1 MIPSPPRFPISGSR
15 LASFYGRL
23 MYKSVLLKLS
33 GEALG
38 SPGDGRSIS
47 PASLTYIAK
56 EISSGLKRGTRLAI
70 VIGGGNIWRGARDG
84 HGKIDRVTSDNM
96 GMLATIINAMA
107 LQSALEHEGVS
118 TRVQTAIEISRL
130 AEPFIRRRALRHLEK
145 ERVVIFAG
153 GTGNPYFTTDTAAAL
168 RAAEINAD
176 VIFKATQVD
185 GVYTGDPKKDA
196 KAKLIKDI
204 TYMSAINKGLKFMD
218 ASALT
223 LCMENHIPILVFNLH
238 TAGNIRKALAGE
250 KVGTLIK
257 QG

>member
-1 MIPSPPRFPISGSR
+1 
-15 LASFYGRL
+15 
-23 MYKSVLLKLS
+23 MYKRVLLKLS

-38 SPGDGRSIS
+38 TPGDCRSIS
-47 PASLTYIAK
+47 SPSLTYIAK
-56 EISSGLKRGTRLAI
+56 EIASGLKKGIYLSI

-84 HGKIDRVTSDNM
+84 RMIDRVTSDNM

-118 TRVQTAIEISRL
+118 TRVQTSIEISRL
-130 AEPFIRRRALRHLEK
+130 AEPFIRRRAMRHLEK
-145 ERVVIFAG
+145 GRVVIFAG

-185 GVYTGDPKKDA
+185 GVYTGDPKKDP

-204 TYMSAINKGLKFMD
+204 TYMEAISKGLKFMD

-223 LCMENHIPILVFNLH
+223 LCMENNIPILVFNLH
-238 TAGNIRKALAGE
+238 TPGNIRKALSGQRT
-250 KVGTLIK
+250 GTLIR

>member
-1 MIPSPPRFPISGSR
+1 
-15 LASFYGRL
+15 
-23 MYKSVLLKLS
+23 MYKRVLLKLS

-38 SPGDGRSIS
+38 TPGESRSIS
-47 PASLTYIAK
+47 PDSLTYIAK
-56 EISSGLKRGTRLAI
+56 EIASGLRRGTRLAI

-84 HGKIDRVTSDNM
+84 GLMIERVTSDNM

-118 TRVQTAIEISRL
+118 TRVQTSIQISQL
-130 AEPFIRRRALRHLEK
+130 AEPFIRRRAIRHLEK

-168 RAAEINAD
+168 RAAEIGAD

-185 GVYTGDPKKDA
+185 GVYTGDPRKDP
-196 KAKLIKDI
+196 KAKLIK
-204 TYMSAINKGLKFMD
+204 AISYSDALGRGLKFMD

-223 LCMENHIPILVFNLH
+223 LCMENNIPILVFNLH
-238 TAGNIRKALAGE
+238 TKGNIRRALAGE
-250 KVGTLIK
+250 KIGTLLGQK
-257 QG
+257 

>member
-1 MIPSPPRFPISGSR
+1 
-15 LASFYGRL
+15 
-23 MYKSVLLKLS
+23 MYKRVLLKLS

-38 SPGDGRSIS
+38 TPGDCRSIS
-47 PASLTYIAK
+47 SPSLTYIAK
-56 EISSGLKRGTRLAI
+56 EIASGLKKGIHLSI

-84 HGKIDRVTSDNM
+84 RMIDRVTSDNM

-118 TRVQTAIEISRL
+118 TRVQTSIEISRL

-145 ERVVIFAG
+145 GRVVIFAG

-185 GVYTGDPKKDA
+185 GVYTGDPKKDP

-204 TYMSAINKGLKFMD
+204 TYMEAISKGLKFMD

-223 LCMENHIPILVFNLH
+223 LCMENNIPILVFNLH
-238 TAGNIRKALAGE
+238 TPGNIRKALSGQ
-250 KVGTLIK
+250 KTGTLIK
-257 QG
+257 QA

>member
-1 MIPSPPRFPISGSR
+1 
-15 LASFYGRL
+15 
-23 MYKSVLLKLS
+23 MYKRVLLKLS

-38 SPGDGRSIS
+38 SPGDSRSIN
-47 PASLTYIAK
+47 PPSLTFIAK
-56 EISSGLKRGTRLAI
+56 EISKGLRRGTHLAL

-84 HGKIDRVTSDNM
+84 NGMIDRVTSDNM

-118 TRVQTAIEISRL
+118 TRVQTSIQISQL

-145 ERVVIFAG
+145 SRVVIFAG

-168 RAAEINAD
+168 RAAEMNAD

-185 GVYTGDPKKDA
+185 GVYTSDPKKDP

-238 TAGNIRKALAGE
+238 TPGNIRRALAGE
-250 KVGTLIK
+250 QTGTLIH
-257 QG
+257 

>member
-1 MIPSPPRFPISGSR
+1 
-15 LASFYGRL
+15 
-23 MYKSVLLKLS
+23 MYKRVLIKLS

-38 SPGDGRSIS
+38 TAGDSRSIS
-47 PASLTYIAK
+47 PASLTYISK
-56 EISSGLKRGTRLAI
+56 EIAKGMRKGTQLAI
-70 VIGGGNIWRGARDG
+70 VVGGGNIWRGARDG
-84 HGKIDRVTSDNM
+84 HGMIDRVTSDNM
-96 GMLATIINAMA
+96 GMLATVINAMA

-130 AEPFIRRRALRHLEK
+130 AEPFIRRRGMRHLEK
-145 ERVVIFAG
+145 DRVVIFAG

-185 GVYTGDPKKDA
+185 GVYTGDPKKDP

-204 TYMSAINKGLKFMD
+204 TYMTAISRGLKFMD

-223 LCMENHIPILVFNLH
+223 LCMENNIPILVFNLH
-238 TAGNIRKALAGE
+238 TPGNIRKAIAGE
-250 KVGTLIK
+250 RVGTLIK

>member
-1 MIPSPPRFPISGSR
+1 M
-15 LASFYGRL
+15 
-23 MYKSVLLKLS
+23 LS

-38 SPGDGRSIS
+38 SANDGRSIN

-56 EISSGLKRGTRLAI
+56 EIASGMKRGTRLAI

-96 GMLATIINAMA
+96 GMLATVINAMA

-145 ERVVIFAG
+145 ARVVIFAG

-185 GVYTGDPKKDA
+185 GVYDCDPKKNA
-196 KAKLIKDI
+196 KAKMICDI
-204 TYMSAINKGLKFMD
+204 TYMAAINKGLKFMD

-238 TAGNIRKALAGE
+238 TPGNIRKALAGE

-257 QG
+257 QA

>member
-1 MIPSPPRFPISGSR
+1 
-15 LASFYGRL
+15 
-23 MYKSVLLKLS
+23 MYKRVLLKLS

-38 SPGDGRSIS
+38 TPGDSRSIS
-47 PASLTYIAK
+47 PSSLTYIAK
-56 EISSGLKRGTRLAI
+56 EIAKGLRKGTRLAI

-84 HGKIDRVTSDNM
+84 HGIDRVTSDNM

-107 LQSALEHEGVS
+107 LQNALEHAGVS
-118 TRVQTAIEISRL
+118 TRVQTAVEISRV
-130 AEPFIRRRALRHLEK
+130 AEPFIRRRAIRHLEK
-145 ERVVIFAG
+145 DRVVIFAG

-168 RAAEINAD
+168 RAAEIGAD

-185 GVYTGDPKKDA
+185 GVYTGDPKKDP
-196 KAKLIKDI
+196 KATLIKDI
-204 TYMSAINKGLKFMD
+204 TYMSALNKGLKFMD

-238 TAGNIRKALAGE
+238 TPGNIGKALSGK

>member
-1 MIPSPPRFPISGSR
+1 
-15 LASFYGRL
+15 
-23 MYKSVLLKLS
+23 MYKRVLLKLS

-38 SPGDGRSIS
+38 TPGDCRSIS
-47 PASLTYIAK
+47 SPSLTYIAK
-56 EISSGLKRGTRLAI
+56 EIASGLKKGIHLSI

-84 HGKIDRVTSDNM
+84 RMIDRVTSDNM

-118 TRVQTAIEISRL
+118 TRVQTSMEISRL

-145 ERVVIFAG
+145 GRVVIFAG

-185 GVYTGDPKKDA
+185 GVYTGDPKKDP

-204 TYMSAINKGLKFMD
+204 TYMEAISKGLKFMD

-223 LCMENHIPILVFNLH
+223 LCMENNIPILVFNLH
-238 TAGNIRKALAGE
+238 TPGNIRKALSGQ
-250 KVGTLIK
+250 KTGTLIK

>member
-1 MIPSPPRFPISGSR
+1 
-15 LASFYGRL
+15 
-23 MYKSVLLKLS
+23 MYKRVLLKLS

-38 SPGDGRSIS
+38 TPGDSRSIS
-47 PASLTYIAK
+47 SPSLTFIAK
-56 EISSGLKRGTRLAI
+56 EIASGLKKNIHLSI

-84 HGKIDRVTSDNM
+84 RMIDRVTSDNM

-107 LQSALEHEGVS
+107 LQSALEHEGVC
-118 TRVQTAIEISRL
+118 TRVQTAIEISRV

-145 ERVVIFAG
+145 GRVVIFAG

-168 RAAEINAD
+168 RAAEIGAD

-185 GVYTGDPKKDA
+185 GVYTGDPKKDPA
-196 KAKLIKDI
+196 AKLIKDI
-204 TYMSAINKGLKFMD
+204 TYLSAINKGLKFMD

-223 LCMENHIPILVFNLH
+223 LCMENNIPILVFNLH
-238 TAGNIRKALAGE
+238 TRGNIRKALAGQ
-250 KVGTLIK
+250 KIGTLIQ

>member
-1 MIPSPPRFPISGSR
+1 
-15 LASFYGRL
+15 
-23 MYKSVLLKLS
+23 MYKRVLLKLS

-38 SPGDGRSIS
+38 TPGDSRSIS
-47 PASLTYIAK
+47 PSSLTYIAK
-56 EISSGLKRGTRLAI
+56 EIAKGLRKGTRLAI

-84 HGKIDRVTSDNM
+84 HGIDRVTSDNM

-107 LQSALEHEGVS
+107 LQNALEHAGVS
-118 TRVQTAIEISRL
+118 TRVQTAVEISRV
-130 AEPFIRRRALRHLEK
+130 AEPFIRRRAIRHLEK
-145 ERVVIFAG
+145 DRVVIFAG

-168 RAAEINAD
+168 RAAEIGAD
-176 VIFKATQVD
+176 IIFKATQVD
-185 GVYTGDPKKDA
+185 GVYTGDPKKDP
-196 KAKLIKDI
+196 KATLIKDI
-204 TYMSAINKGLKFMD
+204 TYMSALNKGLKFMD

-238 TAGNIRKALAGE
+238 TPGNIGRALSGK

>member
-1 MIPSPPRFPISGSR
+1 
-15 LASFYGRL
+15 
-23 MYKSVLLKLS
+23 MYKRVLLKLS

-38 SPGDGRSIS
+38 TPGDCRSIS
-47 PASLTYIAK
+47 SPSLTYIAK
-56 EISSGLKRGTRLAI
+56 EIASGLKKGIHLSI

-84 HGKIDRVTSDNM
+84 RMIDRVTSDNM

-118 TRVQTAIEISRL
+118 TRVQTSIEISRL

-145 ERVVIFAG
+145 GRVVIFAG

-185 GVYTGDPKKDA
+185 GVYTGDPKKDP

-204 TYMSAINKGLKFMD
+204 TYMEAISKGLKFMA

-223 LCMENHIPILVFNLH
+223 LCMENNIPILVFNLH
-238 TAGNIRKALAGE
+238 TPGNIRKALAGQ
-250 KVGTLIK
+250 KTGTLIK

>member
-1 MIPSPPRFPISGSR
+1 
-15 LASFYGRL
+15 
-23 MYKSVLLKLS
+23 MYKRVLLKLS

-38 SPGDGRSIS
+38 SPGDSRSINP
-47 PASLTYIAK
+47 PALTFIAK
-56 EISSGLKRGTRLAI
+56 EISKGLQRGTRLAL

-84 HGKIDRVTSDNM
+84 NGMIDRVTSDNM

-118 TRVQTAIEISRL
+118 TRVQTAIELSRL

-145 ERVVIFAG
+145 DRVVIFAG

-168 RAAEINAD
+168 RAAEIHAD

-185 GVYTGDPKKDA
+185 GVYTSDPKKDP
-196 KAKLIKDI
+196 KAKLITDI

-223 LCMENHIPILVFNLH
+223 LCMENNIPILVFNLH
-238 TAGNIRKALAGE
+238 KPGNIRRAMRGE
-250 KVGTLIK
+250 KVGTLIR
-257 QG
+257 QD

>member
-1 MIPSPPRFPISGSR
+1 
-15 LASFYGRL
+15 
-23 MYKSVLLKLS
+23 MYKRVLLKLS

-38 SPGDGRSIS
+38 SPGDGRSINPS
-47 PASLTYIAK
+47 SLTYIAK
-56 EISSGLKRGTRLAI
+56 EIAKGMRRGTRLAI

-84 HGKIDRVTSDNM
+84 HGMIDRVTSDNM

-130 AEPFIRRRALRHLEK
+130 AESFIRRRALRHMEK
-145 ERVVIFAG
+145 GRVVIFAG

-185 GVYTGDPKKDA
+185 GVYNCDPKNNP
-196 KAKLIKDI
+196 KAKLIRDI

>member
-1 MIPSPPRFPISGSR
+1 
-15 LASFYGRL
+15 
-23 MYKSVLLKLS
+23 MYKRVLLKLS

-38 SPGDGRSIS
+38 TPGDSRSIS
-47 PASLTYIAK
+47 SSSLTYIAK
-56 EISSGLKRGTRLAI
+56 EIAAGLKKTTHLAI

-84 HGKIDRVTSDNM
+84 RMIDRVTSDNM

-118 TRVQTAIEISRL
+118 TRVQTSIEISRL

-145 ERVVIFAG
+145 GRVVIFAG

-185 GVYTGDPKKDA
+185 GVYTCDPKKDP

-204 TYMSAINKGLKFMD
+204 TYMEAINKGLKFMD

-223 LCMENHIPILVFNLH
+223 LCLENHIPILVFNLH
-238 TAGNIRKALAGE
+238 TPGNIRKALAGE
-250 KVGTLIK
+250 KTGTLIK